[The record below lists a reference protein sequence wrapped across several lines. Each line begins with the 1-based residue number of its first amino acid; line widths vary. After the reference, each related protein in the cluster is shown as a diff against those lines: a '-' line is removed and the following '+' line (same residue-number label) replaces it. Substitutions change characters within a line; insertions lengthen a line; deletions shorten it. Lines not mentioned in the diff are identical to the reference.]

1 MVSGAGGQGLPAP
14 AGTPEDTRSLRAP
27 GARRLC
33 GNHIHIPI
41 TVHVAADKPSDTGR
55 GRHLAATQPGSRS
68 RGDEHR
74 EHLRTARGGGHSL
87 VLVPEDTP
95 HHADGQ
101 AEQRQEQHADPRP
114 LVKVGQA
121 VVGDPGGGGG
131 GAAGRARLFLTK
143 PAPRGSLPPLPQT
156 LGPSSLRGLLLPP
169 PPFPVELCPDLLI
182 DF

>member
-95 HHADGQ
+95 NHADGQ

-131 GAAGRARLFLTK
+131 GRSCQGQLVPYLTSTQRVTST
-143 PAPRGSLPPLPQT
+143 PAPNPGPLILTGPPAAPASV
-156 LGPSSLRGLLLPP
+156 P
-169 PPFPVELCPDLLI
+169 C
-182 DF
+182 